1 MRLSYNKR
9 LACLL
14 LLVMLALVAM
24 CCLGANYL
32 QNVSAGLL
40 DGLADLEPQV
50 QAENWPQARQTSQ
63 RSLGDWQ
70 AVRRIWL
77 SLLPHQDVINIDTA
91 FISMQAF
98 LQEEKPEEVLNQ
110 LALLQY
116 HLTLVA
122 ENEKLNWHNFF

>member
-24 CCLGANYL
+24 CCLATGYL
-32 QNVSAGLL
+32 QNVSADLL
-40 DGLADLEPQV
+40 AGLAGLESQV
-50 QAENWPQARQTSQ
+50 QAENWPTARQITQ
-63 RSLGDWQ
+63 CSLSDWQ
-70 AVRRIWL
+70 AVRRVWL

-98 LQEEKPEEVLNQ
+98 LQQEEPEEVLNQ

>member
-14 LLVMLALVAM
+14 LAVMLALVAM
-24 CCLGANYL
+24 CCLAAGYL
-32 QNVSAGLL
+32 QNVSADLL
-40 DGLADLEPQV
+40 AGLAGLETQV
-50 QAENWPQARQTSQ
+50 QAENWPTARQITQS
-63 RSLGDWQ
+63 SLSDWQ
-70 AVRRIWL
+70 AVRRVWL

-98 LQEEKPEEVLNQ
+98 LQQEKPEEVLNQ

>member
-24 CCLGANYL
+24 CCLAAGYL
-32 QNVSAGLL
+32 QNVSADLL
-40 DGLADLEPQV
+40 AGLAGLESQV
-50 QAENWPQARQTSQ
+50 QAENWPTARQITQ
-63 RSLGDWQ
+63 CSLSDWQ
-70 AVRRIWL
+70 AVRRVWL

-98 LQEEKPEEVLNQ
+98 LQQEEPEEVLNQ